1 MDKHQNN
8 SQIVQESLSQ
18 HYHIHAIRLTHLSLL
33 LLLLLK
39 TTLRTEW
46 RFGLNLEVLII
57 QIRLS

>member
-1 MDKHQNN
+1 MDKQKN
-8 SQIVQESLSQ
+8 SQIVHESLSQ

-33 LLLLLK
+33 LLLLK
-39 TTLRTEW
+39 TTLMTDW

>member
-33 LLLLLK
+33 LLLK
-39 TTLRTEW
+39 TTLRTEL

>member
-33 LLLLLK
+33 LLLLK

>member
-33 LLLLLK
+33 LLLK

-57 QIRLS
+57 QIRVS

>member
-1 MDKHQNN
+1 MDEHQNN

-33 LLLLLK
+33 LLLK